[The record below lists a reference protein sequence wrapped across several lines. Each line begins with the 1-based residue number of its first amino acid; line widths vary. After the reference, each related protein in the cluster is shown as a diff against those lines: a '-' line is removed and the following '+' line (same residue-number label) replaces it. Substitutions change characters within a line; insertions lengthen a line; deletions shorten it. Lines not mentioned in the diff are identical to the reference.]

1 VADPFLPS
9 VLVYRDVESAA
20 TSAVPPL
27 NATIVGPH
35 AQLVR
40 HGVAAEKATGLLGA
54 YQPAVDTTY
63 AWPGLV
69 VGGLVDLGYAKLFAD
84 SARAAFYTHPVG
96 GGSITIAAVSN
107 KPTQLQVSGSAGWRL
122 NGSHARLAAL
132 YGRDVQPGDRV
143 RVVGTVSSTT
153 YTLDTYVASLTGPDD
168 AATTGTAT
176 ADSANAGTQSAAS
189 AATQTG
195 GVTNCISVTVDA
207 TDYNG
212 LVDGVINET
221 YTVSVVQNSTGG
233 NFATGLIRVRS
244 ASGLDDVASMAPAAG
259 GTAFTVGHRGL
270 KLTFVITSGPCNL
283 TVGQTWQVTVAQAF
297 AATTGTAAGT
307 YTGTASDTYILTVT
321 RGGLLAETDPTKTP
335 QWTISTAKGLDSSGP
350 FTPTAVST
358 AYAIG
363 TQGLTFSLGGSI
375 VALRKGDRFTIAV
388 TPAQL
393 GNVNTLVLANPLP
406 VALRTATDVNL
417 WLYTQKDV
425 EVPLNRAGY
434 DPITNYSVDASNGIT
449 VRSGIVLYDPA
460 FVDNSG
466 AQIPLTLIDGTM
478 YVQYRAWLPDLSGQV
493 RSVATTS
500 DLATVSGAIDPDNPI
515 VWALSKALLGA
526 AGVPITY
533 IGVSDPSDSTSWAK
547 AIARL
552 DGRDDVY
559 DIVPLT
565 YDPAIINLFVAHA
578 DSQSSPES
586 AHERRVVIGLV
597 PSLSEMLVGQATS
610 TDGGVVLATLGDDPN
625 TSGTQYTLFTI
636 PADNG
641 KVITRGVLPGDTVR
655 YAYTTSFGQ
664 PVYSTYTVASVISEY
679 SFTVVGGAAAAVTTP
694 QRLEI
699 WHANSID
706 EIVTDLVDQAT
717 AYADQ
722 RVIAVWSDLIGLTA
736 RSTETYYIAAA
747 LAGYMAG
754 VWPHQ
759 GLTNAAVAGFADV
772 VSGTGLL
779 NQTQCGT
786 LAANGV
792 WLVSRTPSVQSNAVI
807 NRLATSTD
815 NSTLAAREEMVLR
828 NMDSMVKFL
837 RTRLNRYLQGTNVT
851 PSAEILL
858 GVEVTAA
865 HNYLKASGY
874 SDRLGGQLIE
884 GVLNGISPHTVF
896 HDRLVVDADWT
907 IPCPVNT
914 IEVHINAVLS

>member
-1 VADPFLPS
+1 MHTRIGRVIKNTD
-9 VLVYRDVESAA
+9 
-20 TSAVPPL
+20 
-27 NATIVGPH
+27 
-35 AQLVR
+35 
-40 HGVAAEKATGLLGA
+40 
-54 YQPAVDTTY
+54 
-63 AWPGLV
+63 
-69 VGGLVDLGYAKLFAD
+69 
-84 SARAAFYTHPVG
+84 
-96 GGSITIAAVSN
+96 
-107 KPTQLQVSGSAGWRL
+107 
-122 NGSHARLAAL
+122 LAAL
-132 YGRDVQPGDRV
+132 A
-143 RVVGTVSSTT
+143 STLLT
-153 YTLDTYVASLTGPDD
+153 TLVAVLPLLF
-168 AATTGTAT
+168 
-176 ADSANAGTQSAAS
+176 
-189 AATQTG
+189 
-195 GVTNCISVTVDA
+195 
-207 TDYNG
+207 
-212 LVDGVINET
+212 LV
-221 YTVSVVQNSTGG
+221 
-233 NFATGLIRVRS
+233 L
-244 ASGLDDVASMAPAAG
+244 
-259 GTAFTVGHRGL
+259 
-270 KLTFVITSGPCNL
+270 
-283 TVGQTWQVTVAQAF
+283 
-297 AATTGTAAGT
+297 
-307 YTGTASDTYILTVT
+307 
-321 RGGLLAETDPTKTP
+321 
-335 QWTISTAKGLDSSGP
+335 
-350 FTPTAVST
+350 AVST

-500 DLATVSGAIDPDNPI
+500 DLATVSGAIDPDNPLKN
-515 VWALSKALLGA
+515 ALSKALLGA

-747 LAGYMAG
+747 RYKYRKNHTTHNPKNCREKHSEPFVECRTHVFGERKLGQSLIHTFLLMAYFLKHSNQKAYQTNLLWSIQKPAHGAG
-754 VWPHQ
+754 
-759 GLTNAAVAGFADV
+759 
-772 VSGTGLL
+772 
-779 NQTQCGT
+779 
-786 LAANGV
+786 
-792 WLVSRTPSVQSNAVI
+792 LVSVMCGYFLGAGSTFTTRVRR
-807 NRLATSTD
+807 RL
-815 NSTLAAREEMVLR
+815 
-828 NMDSMVKFL
+828 
-837 RTRLNRYLQGTNVT
+837 
-851 PSAEILL
+851 P
-858 GVEVTAA
+858 
-865 HNYLKASGY
+865 
-874 SDRLGGQLIE
+874 
-884 GVLNGISPHTVF
+884 
-896 HDRLVVDADWT
+896 
-907 IPCPVNT
+907 
-914 IEVHINAVLS
+914 